1 VSLCWVQEGIYG
13 GLCYSHSKFTAPN
26 KVSNIKN
33 WVIDSVFQLNT
44 SRIGKEFFNTTSS
57 NSSNPVVSFFDDII
71 NDVQG
76 EINDKI
82 NDVAQDLGLHVSYA

>member
-1 VSLCWVQEGIYG
+1 MG
-13 GLCYSHSKFTAPN
+13 T
-26 KVSNIKN
+26 
-33 WVIDSVFQLNT
+33 DSFSQLNT

-57 NSSNPVVSFFDDII
+57 NSSNSVVSFFDDII

-82 NDVAQDLGLHVSYA
+82 NDVAQDLGLHVSSNQNLSKLASQTSH